1 MNLPQ
6 WDKKTCAHF
15 RKRWAATNRAPANP
29 QPEKEGRPTS
39 HVDSTHSARE
49 DLWQIMAGIVP
60 ELTYRDVYDGLS
72 HLLYTQDGNRPHES
86 LIHFL
91 DGENNRNEL
100 YHEITFRKKRGGE
113 RTLAVPSHPL
123 KWLQRSLLL
132 VLTHLFPRHKCAHGF
147 ERGKSII
154 THASQHVGR
163 NTVYTLDIKDFFPS
177 ITRARVFGM
186 LCATPFNAS
195 TAVARYLA
203 NLTCYKGALP
213 QGAPTSPILSN
224 LICRRLD
231 SRLFKWA
238 RTHGYVYSRYAD
250 DLTFST
256 NRNTVPTDHIEQID
270 DIIVGEGFEINE
282 DKRRQMPRTKRQM
295 VTGLVVNEKLNL
307 PREKLRGLRALLH
320 NIEQHGWESQIGR
333 KAYYDDAEA
342 WREYITGSLTANQ
355 YKQVLKGQR
364 DKHQLINPATV
375 LSGISTVEGLREHLQ
390 GKIAFVGAVRG
401 EEDEM
406 YQRLSTRFNLLT
418 GRYADFKEAERRG
431 AKRVSRQI
439 IKADADLVQQS
450 DEDVPRYYRQYKM
463 WKQQQSRGELSL
475 NQLKEKLSGWK
486 VRSLEMAWHLKREI
500 EEQKFISGAAK
511 IAHALDTKPWETAR
525 FFRLFDEDL
534 GFRGLLHEPTSDLPD
549 PGEIIGACREH
560 LGRYTLPNGI
570 REALDKVVNQC
581 KKWIEAHPGR
591 YPWED
596 EGLRED
602 VLLPLKKDIQFKPRE
617 GMDLLERLQE
627 EIDDIESKYEVSIE
641 VKPRRGPRLRT
652 HVPSVLPAVKTLM
665 HSMAEHS
672 KTRNLTI
679 DTELIREKR
688 DEVILKLFD
697 GPGGHIEGPID
708 LSELFTGDTRRAL
721 YSQPREQRRD
731 TGLRGYARWT
741 FIAPHEDGNT
751 YEFDVMTNTRSIV
764 ERAYADGVM
773 HRITFY
779 R

>member
-1 MNLPQ
+1 MDLPK
-6 WDKKTCAHF
+6 WDEQTCANF
-15 RKRWAATNRAPANP
+15 RKRWDATNRAPASP
-29 QPEKEGRPTS
+29 KPEKEGGPTPKFEPEPPDE
-39 HVDSTHSARE
+39 VDWAA
-49 DLWQIMAGIVP
+49 LVMGP
-60 ELTYRDVYDGLS
+60 ELTYTDVYDGLS
-72 HLLYTQDGNRPHES
+72 HLLYTQEGNRPHES

-91 DGENNRNEL
+91 DGEDNRNGL

-177 ITRARVFGM
+177 ITRARIFGM
-186 LCATPFNAS
+186 LRAAPFKAS
-195 TAVARYLA
+195 TAAARYLA

-256 NRNTVPTDHIEQID
+256 NRDAVPPAHLTHIDE
-270 DIIVGEGFEINE
+270 IITSEGFEVNE
-282 DKRRQMPRTKRQM
+282 EKRRQMPRTKRQM

-320 NIEQHGWESQIGR
+320 NIEAHGWESQIGR
-333 KAYYDDAEA
+333 KAYYDDAED
-342 WREYITGSLTANQ
+342 WRAYISGSLSAKEYEYVIKEQ
-355 YKQVLKGQR
+355 QE
-364 DKHQLINPATV
+364 KHALINPAAV
-375 LSGISTVEGLREHLQ
+375 ISGVSTVAGLRQHLQ
-390 GKIAFVGAVRG
+390 GKIAFVGTVRG
-401 EEDEM
+401 DEDEM
-406 YQRLSTRFNLLT
+406 YQRLSTRFNALT
-418 GRYADFKEAERRG
+418 GRYADFKDAERRG
-431 AKRVSRQI
+431 ARRVSQQI
-439 IKADADLVQQS
+439 SEADADLVPQS
-450 DEDVPRYYRQYKM
+450 EEDVPRYYRQFKV
-463 WKQQQSRGELSL
+463 WKQKQSKGELSL
-475 NQLKEKLSGWK
+475 NELKEKLSGWTD
-486 VRSLEMAWHLKREI
+486 RSLEMAWHLKREI
-500 EEQKFISGAAK
+500 KEQKFIAGAAK
-511 IAHALDTKPWETAR
+511 IAYALDTKPWETAR

-534 GFRGLLHEPTSDLPD
+534 GFRGLLHQPTPD
-549 PGEIIGACREH
+549 FPNPGEIIGACREH

-570 REALDKVVNQC
+570 REALGKVVDQC
-581 KKWIEAHPGR
+581 KKWIEAHPGH

-596 EGLRED
+596 EKLRED

-617 GMDLLERLQE
+617 GMDLLDRLQ
-627 EIDDIESKYEVSIE
+627 DVIEDSEATYDVNIE
-641 VKPRRGPRLRT
+641 VKPRRGQQVRT
-652 HVPSVLPAVKTLM
+652 HVPSVLPAIETLVR
-665 HSMAEHS
+665 SMAEHS
-672 KTRNLTI
+672 RTRNLTI
-679 DTELIREKR
+679 DTELIKEKN
-688 DEVILKLFD
+688 EVILKLFD
-697 GPGGHIEGPID
+697 GPGGHIEGPTD

-721 YSQPREQRRD
+721 YSQTGD

-741 FIAPHEDGNT
+741 FIAPHEDGNI
-751 YEFDVMTNTRSIV
+751 YEFDVMTNTRSVV
-764 ERAYADGVM
+764 EREYADGVM